1 LNLFSDDS
9 KVYEP
14 FSKSKCL
21 VGKIEIEFFLKTAV
35 MVNEGMSYEIKIES
49 EEHGTDKNKIIAL
62 VTFQKGDS
70 IRSRFTFETE
80 HISELNESRI
90 NTLRIEF
97 IDTLKKAEI

>member
-1 LNLFSDDS
+1 MAQT
-9 KVYEP
+9 
-14 FSKSKCL
+14 
-21 VGKIEIEFFLKTAV
+21 KIRL
-35 MVNEGMSYEIKIES
+35 Y
-49 EEHGTDKNKIIAL
+49 AL